1 MGENAY
7 FCTRKSNE
15 REMSYP
21 VGHFNCK
28 LDAKGRLMIP
38 SEFKEQLGAQVEDG
52 FVLRPGLHVTCLE
65 LYTRKDWDEVQD
77 QLRAAFSQFKA
88 KQEAVLRKYNAGAR
102 FVKLDASGRLQIPKD
117 LIEKGALVKEIII
130 TSHTNEVQV
139 ALLEDKKLM
148 EIHTEKS
155 SAQFSVGDIYLGKV
169 KKIMRE
175 NG

>member
-1 MGENAY
+1 MHLKNRR
-7 FCTRKSNE
+7 TK
-15 REMSYP
+15 MSYP

-77 QLRAAFSQFKA
+77 KLRASFSQFIA
-88 KQEAVLRKYNAGAR
+88 KQEAVLRKYNVGAR

-130 TSHTNEVQV
+130 TSVTT
-139 ALLEDKKLM
+139 KM
-148 EIHTEKS
+148 EIWDKERYDQS
-155 SAQFSVGDIYLGKV
+155 INELDDEEFFNLLS
-169 KKIMRE
+169 E
-175 NG
+175 NIK

>member
-1 MGENAY
+1 
-7 FCTRKSNE
+7 
-15 REMSYP
+15 MSYL

-38 SEFKEQLGAQVEDG
+38 SEFKEQLGTQVEEG

-77 QLRAAFSQFKA
+77 QLRAAFSQFNA

-130 TSHTNEVQV
+130 TSVTT
-139 ALLEDKKLM
+139 KM
-148 EIHTEKS
+148 EIWDKDLFEAAVESIDEEMFMQILSEIK
-155 SAQFSVGDIYLGKV
+155 
-169 KKIMRE
+169 
-175 NG
+175 